1 MGKFLHW
8 RLPFILLLN
17 ISIIVFSLIMAF
29 ALRYDFIFATETV
42 ALIQR
47 LIPAVV
53 AIKLVFFWRY
63 GLFSGWWRYVSM
75 ADLLSIL
82 KANLLA
88 SATVVAYVAFVYRLE
103 HIPRSVLILDGC
115 FCFMCV
121 GGVRFFTR
129 ILREGGYPTSI
140 KRQGERRLLI
150 VGAGSAGQMIAR
162 ELRMNRDLKSK
173 AVGFIDDDPLK
184 RREKFQGVS
193 VIGTCD
199 EVSSVC
205 KRKMVDEVII
215 AMPSVS
221 GSKIKQIV
229 SQCQKAGVPFKTLPS
244 VGSLIDGSVSI
255 QQLKDV
261 SVEDLLGRDQ
271 VQLETGRIS
280 DYLKNKCVLVS
291 GSGGSIG
298 SELCRQ
304 VARFAP
310 AKLVLFENAETPLF
324 LIEQELRQK
333 FPAVSIYSIIGD
345 VRHRARVEAIFDE
358 FMPQVV
364 FHAAAYKHVPMME
377 INPAEAVNNNVRG
390 TQVMAETA
398 ALFKVERFVMI
409 STDKAVNPTNIMGA
423 TKRAAEKLV
432 QALSLKS
439 KTRFVTV
446 RFGNVL
452 GSSGSVIPTFTDQIR
467 KGGPVTVTH
476 PEVTRYFMTIPEAT
490 QLVLQA
496 GSMGEGGEIFLLDM
510 GEPIKIL
517 HLAEELIR
525 LSGKEPYEDI
535 EIEFTGL
542 RPGEKL
548 FEELLL
554 DGEGVKGT
562 RHEKICIAGSAVTN
576 AAELYQQINELHDAA
591 RLMDLPEVFRLLKL
605 IVPEYVTTTQKHTAE
620 LHRPPRIPYLKL

>member
-1 MGKFLHW
+1 MDSHTMGKFLHW

-150 VGAGSAGQMIAR
+150 VGAGNAGQMIAR
-162 ELRMNRDLKSK
+162 ELRMNRNLKSK

-221 GSKIKQIV
+221 GTKIKQIV

-324 LIEQELRQK
+324 LIEQELRQN

-390 TQVMAETA
+390 
-398 ALFKVERFVMI
+398 
-409 STDKAVNPTNIMGA
+409 
-423 TKRAAEKLV
+423 
-432 QALSLKS
+432 
-439 KTRFVTV
+439 
-446 RFGNVL
+446 
-452 GSSGSVIPTFTDQIR
+452 
-467 KGGPVTVTH
+467 
-476 PEVTRYFMTIPEAT
+476 
-490 QLVLQA
+490 
-496 GSMGEGGEIFLLDM
+496 
-510 GEPIKIL
+510 
-517 HLAEELIR
+517 
-525 LSGKEPYEDI
+525 
-535 EIEFTGL
+535 
-542 RPGEKL
+542 
-548 FEELLL
+548 
-554 DGEGVKGT
+554 
-562 RHEKICIAGSAVTN
+562 
-576 AAELYQQINELHDAA
+576 
-591 RLMDLPEVFRLLKL
+591 
-605 IVPEYVTTTQKHTAE
+605 
-620 LHRPPRIPYLKL
+620 

>member
-1 MGKFLHW
+1 MRKFLHW

-29 ALRYDFIFATETV
+29 ALRYDFVLEEETV
-42 ALIQR
+42 SLIQR

-75 ADLLSIL
+75 ADLISIL

-129 ILREGGYPTSI
+129 ILREGGYPASI

-162 ELRMNRDLKSK
+162 ELRMNRNLKSK

-193 VIGTCD
+193 VVGTCD

-221 GSKIKQIV
+221 GTKIKQIV

-398 ALFKVERFVMI
+398 VLFKVERFVMI

-525 LSGKEPYEDI
+525 LSGREPYEDI

-605 IVPEYVTTTQKHTAE
+605 IVPEYVTTTQKDTAE
-620 LHRPPRIPYLKL
+620 LHRPPRIPYPEL